1 MANIQG
7 QKKWSPIRLLETHE
21 LARGGVDGNLNEQA
35 QALADR
41 TELLREEKA
50 SKQEIVQ
57 GVYEFDTYAEF
68 NAAKAIL
75 PANCT
80 VVIGEEN
87 TTGSGQWGIG
97 NNSWNGS
104 ILKKSSFDPAEK
116 SKNEINNRLKIKI
129 DYARTLN
136 QYLNSNGVITNYG
149 GTFYSNAIPTLGVSK
164 ILLEN
169 LKAAPATTS
178 VLAFYDANGNFIST
192 NSIVLSANVSTT
204 SIVVDVPVS
213 AATFRISGDN
223 AASFL
228 LYKIMNAQNLLD
240 ENAKVKATV
249 NNQIASLDIKTSIYA
264 KKDGVLN
271 LAGSA
276 VHNSTGVPANRTV
289 VSTYA
294 LQPGLLTSI
303 KVRVVVVGDKTLT
316 LMLFKKNSNTSFT
329 NKMKVNVTLPDDVVA
344 GDVVTFQ
351 AGIDFPEFDVNEI
364 LYPGVYQPTGSARI
378 YYGAASSGAFYSF
391 AGDAGAVDVTQ
402 TTYVGSS
409 QALSIEATTEKT
421 PAQVNKELIGTES
434 LAGYQAKSISEF
446 GKGKTQL
453 ETISFVSGDASTP
466 LNKLVVNAT
475 MVKQDGFVYEFDAY
489 VKDGSGTFDIL
500 VCTGTGTAQTIVNR
514 IPVTGVKNTIGVQK
528 FVAGKNFEP
537 FKVSK
542 NQRLGVY
549 STTVRFAYTY
559 TGGGTYTA
567 SSEGEPSIG
576 STIAVSGANSLL
588 QMNWSFLSFP
598 KGRQWS
604 GKKAVLI
611 GDSITEIYSDTWS
624 AEVKEITGL
633 DIVANYGVNGQV
645 LKPMADALT
654 TENMAGIDLVL
665 CLGGVNDWH
674 HGSATLG
681 SPSDT
686 SSANT
691 IYGAVKNIVEKVYA
705 ANPSTLVIFATPF
718 NTGKYTTGPEYGA
731 SNPNGLTIKNIDLAM
746 LDACGDLG
754 IPCFST
760 RQKSGVNHL
769 NLSVMTIDN
778 IHPSGFGGRH
788 FGKIWGEFINQQH
801 PLVF

>member
-1 MANIQG
+1 MITSGGTPTLGLYDNASEIR
-7 QKKWSPIRLLETHE
+7 KKADISY
-21 LARGGVDGNLNEQA
+21 VDSRVGDFQA
-35 QALADR
+35 QVASVAGGHKAYTTLALAQAD
-41 TELLREEKA
+41 
-50 SKQEIVQ
+50 QP
-57 GVYEFDTYAEF
+57 
-68 NAAKAIL
+68 NL
-75 PANCT
+75 PANSIVEIT
-80 VVIGEEN
+80 NDGA
-87 TTGSGQWGIG
+87 
-97 NNSWNGS
+97 NNGTYQWNGTTLTKS
-104 ILKKSSFDPAEK
+104 DYDPLTQANKNLIDSLKVQLSYTKTA
-116 SKNEINNRLKIKI
+116 NL
-129 DYARTLN
+129 
-136 QYLNSNGVITNYG
+136 YLNASGVITAWG
-149 GTFYSNAIPTLGVSK
+149 GSFYSSAIPIFGFSK
-164 ILLEN
+164 IKLEN
-169 LKAAPATTS
+169 LKATGAQTA
-178 VLAFYDANGNFIST
+178 VLAFYDVSDTFIST
-192 NSIVLSANVSTT
+192 GSIVLAANSTQASA
-204 SIVVDVPVS
+204 IVDVP
-213 AATFRISGDN
+213 ANATAFRISGDN
-223 AASFL
+223 TVTPNV
-228 LYKIMNAQNLLD
+228 YKVLDAQNILDEDSKTKSTVNAQIANLD
-240 ENAKVKATV
+240 TR
-249 NNQIASLDIKTSIYA
+249 ISIYA

-271 LAGSA
+271 LAGST
-276 VHNSTGVPANRTV
+276 VHNSAGVPANRTV

-294 LQPGLLTSI
+294 LQSGLLTSI

-329 NKMKVNVTLPDDVVA
+329 NKMKVNVTLPENVVA

-351 AGIDFPEFDVNEI
+351 AGIDFPVFDVNEI

-378 YYGAASSGAFYSF
+378 YYGEASSGAFYSF

-409 QALSIEATTEKT
+409 QALSIEVTTEKT
-421 PAQVNKELIGTES
+421 PAQVNKELISTES

-446 GKGKTQL
+446 SKGKTQL
-453 ETISFVSGDASTP
+453 ETINFVAGDASTA

-475 MVKQDGFVYEFDAY
+475 MLKQDGFVYEFEAY

-500 VCTGTGTAQTIVNR
+500 VCTGTATSQTIVNR
-514 IPVTGVKNTIGVQK
+514 ISVTGVRNTIGVQK
-528 FVAGKNFEP
+528 FVVGKNFDP
-537 FKVSK
+537 FKVSRG
-542 NQRLGVY
+542 QRLGIY
-549 STTVRFAYTY
+549 STTVRFAYTF

-567 SSEGEPSIG
+567 SSVDDPTIG

-588 QMNWSFLSFP
+588 QMNWSFLPFP

-611 GDSITEIYSDTWS
+611 GDSITEIYSGTWS
-624 AEVKEITGL
+624 TEVKEITGL

-654 TENMAGIDLVL
+654 PENMAGIDLVL

-686 SSANT
+686 ASANT

-705 ANPSTLVIFATPF
+705 ANPNAFIVFATPF
-718 NTGKYTTGPEYGA
+718 NTGKYTTGPEYGDA
-731 SNPNGLTIKNIDLAM
+731 NPNGLTIKNIDLAM

-778 IHPSGFGGRH
+778 IHPSSFGGHH